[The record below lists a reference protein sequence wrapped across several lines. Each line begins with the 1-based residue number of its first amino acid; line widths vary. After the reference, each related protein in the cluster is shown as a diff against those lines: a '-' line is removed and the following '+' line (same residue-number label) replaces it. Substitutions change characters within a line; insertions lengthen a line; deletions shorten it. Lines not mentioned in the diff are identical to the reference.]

1 MNAAQ
6 RLSLRGDPV
15 RLVVASMNP
24 HKLGE
29 LRAVMDGAGLDLVS
43 LSDVPGAVAPEET
56 GATLVENAR
65 LKARAAV
72 ALTGLPALADDT
84 GLEVDALGGRP
95 GVHSA
100 RFAGPRAT
108 YADNVARLL
117 EELLGVA
124 PERRTAR
131 FRTVCLVRDPE
142 GGELAAEGVLEG
154 RIVTVPRGES
164 GFGYDPAFEVA
175 NLGRTLAELEPDEK
189 NRHSHRALAARN
201 LLIALGRA
209 PH

>member
-1 MNAAQ
+1 VILPGA
-6 RLSLRGDPV
+6 RV

-24 HKLGE
+24 DKLRE
-29 LRAVMDGAGLDLVS
+29 LRALMGGAGLDLVS
-43 LSDVPGAVAPEET
+43 LRDVPGAVAPEET
-56 GATLVENAR
+56 GATLTENAR
-65 LKARAAV
+65 LKAQAAV

-108 YADNVARLL
+108 DADNIGRLL
-117 EELLGVA
+117 EELRGV
-124 PERRTAR
+124 PHERRTAR

-142 GGELAAEGVLEG
+142 GGEVAGVGVLEG
-154 RIVTVPRGES
+154 RIASAPRGLA
-164 GFGYDPAFEVA
+164 GFGYDPVFEVA
-175 NLGRTLAELEPDEK
+175 DFGRTLAELDPDEK

-201 LLIALGRA
+201 LLIALGRT
-209 PH
+209 PR